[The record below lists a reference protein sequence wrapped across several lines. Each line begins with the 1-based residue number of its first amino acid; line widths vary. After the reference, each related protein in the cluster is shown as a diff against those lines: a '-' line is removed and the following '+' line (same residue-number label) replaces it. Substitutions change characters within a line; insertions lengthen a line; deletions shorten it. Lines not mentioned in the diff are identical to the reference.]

1 MSTLSSDWVILLA
14 HFLVLSLLSIGGAI
28 TVASD
33 MHRVMVDQMGLISD
47 AQFSASIAIAQA
59 SPGPNV
65 LFVAVMGYQAGGIA
79 GAVAILTAI
88 MLPSTTLALLAARWG
103 QQRRHWLSVRSFKAG
118 LAPLV
123 VGLLLA
129 TGWILATSIEGW
141 RHLFLTAAAALL
153 VWKTRLHLLVLVGA
167 GALVG
172 ALGWV

>member
-1 MSTLSSDWVILLA
+1 MSPTDWLILLG
-14 HFLVLSLLSIGGAI
+14 HFLLLSLLSIGGAI

-65 LFVAVMGYQAGGIA
+65 LFVAVMGYQAAGIA
-79 GAVAILTAI
+79 GAVAILIAI
-88 MLPSTTLALLAARWG
+88 MLPSTTLALIAARWG
-103 QQRRHWLSVRSFKAG
+103 QARRHWLSVRAFKAG
-118 LAPLV
+118 MAPLV
-123 VGLLLA
+123 VGLLMA
-129 TGWILATSIEGW
+129 TGWILATSIDGW
-141 RHLFLTAAAALL
+141 HHLVLTAVSALL

-167 GALVG
+167 GAVVG

>member
-1 MSTLSSDWVILLA
+1 MPTSDWLILLG
-14 HFLVLSLLSIGGAI
+14 HFLLLSLLSIGGAI

-33 MHRVMVDQMGLISD
+33 MHRVMVDEMALITD

-65 LFVAVMGYQAGGIA
+65 LFVAVLGYQAAGIA

-88 MLPSTTLALLAARWG
+88 MLPSTTLALVAARWG
-103 QQRRHWLSVRSFKAG
+103 QARRHWLSVRAFKAG
-118 LAPLV
+118 MAPLV

-141 RHLFLTAAAALL
+141 RHLVLTAMAALL
-153 VWKTRLHLLVLVGA
+153 VWKTRLHLLLMIAA
-167 GALVG
+167 GAVIG
-172 ALGWV
+172 AIGWI

>member
-1 MSTLSSDWVILLA
+1 MSSIDWLILLG
-14 HFLVLSLLSIGGAI
+14 HFLLLSLLSIGGAI

-65 LFVAVMGYQAGGIA
+65 LFVAVMGYQAAGII
-79 GAVAILTAI
+79 GAIAILTAI

-103 QQRRHWLSVRSFKAG
+103 QQRSHWLSVRAFKAG

-123 VGLLLA
+123 VGLLMA
-129 TGWILATSIEGW
+129 TGWVLATAIEGW
-141 RHLFLTAAAALL
+141 HHLILTAVAALL
-153 VWKTRLHLLVLVGA
+153 VWKTRLHLLVLIGV

-172 ALGWV
+172 ALGWI